1 MLRRRVHDAS
11 QQLGEVG
18 LERYG
23 DLKHGTELG
32 RLHRRLQPAHH
43 RDHHLPLHA
52 QQQHAAA
59 EGAHALRPQALLV
72 GLGDS
77 LHSSVRICQN
87 SSMYAIDEYYDELED
102 SATLTAE
109 NVEEGRNCHSQTFC
123 WVDLTH
129 KKFEKIHAKPKGL
142 ASRLKQLVK
151 PAKAEVT
158 SIYSPFGFLSTQGGI
173 VTVVGKNGSFAFP
186 ASLPGSQFLQSLYGY
201 TDRGDDEISG
211 KLFYNGS
218 PLSPSELLMLA
229 SYVDNRGWLC
239 GSLTVEEY
247 VQQTIELNSPLW
259 M

>member
-1 MLRRRVHDAS
+1 MRSRKAS
-11 QQLGEVG
+11 
-18 LERYG
+18 
-23 DLKHGTELG
+23 
-32 RLHRRLQPAHH
+32 
-43 RDHHLPLHA
+43 
-52 QQQHAAA
+52 
-59 EGAHALRPQALLV
+59 
-72 GLGDS
+72 
-77 LHSSVRICQN
+77 
-87 SSMYAIDEYYDELED
+87 
-102 SATLTAE
+102 
-109 NVEEGRNCHSQTFC
+109 
-123 WVDLTH
+123 
-129 KKFEKIHAKPKGL
+129 
-142 ASRLKQLVK
+142 LVK

-173 VTVVGKNGSFAFP
+173 VTVVGKNGSFVFP

-218 PLSPSELLMLA
+218 PLSPSELLMLV